1 MDTTQTRLTGDALL
15 RFVKDHPLDHKTN
28 VAIGAGYVRDTGLSK
43 TAALPAFFQ
52 ALLEAKQEAGEL
64 SNGRILTRA
73 IPTHDS
79 PAIYVACLASYN
91 EGTLYGRWIS
101 LEWCTDTDE
110 IRQAI
115 AEVLKGSPT
124 PGAEEYAIHDSQG
137 LPDFLGE
144 NEWPDLEDLNSFAE
158 VSANV
163 DDREPYLMA
172 CDDARKVLTEDEFR
186 DCYHGHYS
194 STAQFAE
201 EYYEGQGV
209 LRDLPTELAYA
220 IDWDRVWDSEFD
232 CNGWGSRY
240 KSGGYHIF
248 SPD

>member
-1 MDTTQTRLTGDALL
+1 MNTTETRLTGEALL
-15 RFVKDHPLDHKTN
+15 RFVKDRPNESKIAM
-28 VAIGAGYVRDTGLSK
+28 AIGAGYVRDTGLSK
-43 TAALPAFFQ
+43 TAALTAFFT
-52 ALLEAKQEAGEL
+52 ALLEAKKEAGEL
-64 SNGRILTRA
+64 SNDRILTDK
-73 IPTHDS
+73 IPTHDG

-91 EGTLYGRWIS
+91 AGTLYGRWIS
-101 LEWCTDTDE
+101 LEWCNDADE

-115 AEVLKGSPT
+115 DEVLKGSPT
-124 PGAEEYAIHDSQG
+124 PGAEEYAIHDSQF
-137 LPDFLGE
+137 LPECLGST
-144 NEWPDLEDLNSFAE
+144 EWPDIEDLNQFAE
-158 VSANV
+158 VSANMS
-163 DDREPYLMA
+163 DREPYLMA
-172 CDDARKVLTEDEFR
+172 CDDAGKILTEDEFT

-201 EYYEGQGV
+201 EYYEEQGV